1 MPILKFTFDNSK
13 ISLEKIRMEDIS
25 EDKRTQLL
33 DKKSFLKKEYHIE
46 HNVYM
51 VVNDMFFK
59 MSKFFNKTTTAI
71 DAMLI
76 RDEKDYIII
85 VPSRSYV
92 FWNGRSV
99 EPTEYKILDSEI
111 NIMKLLKI

>member
-13 ISLEKIRMEDIS
+13 ISLEKFRMEDIT
-25 EDKRTQLL
+25 EDKRTQML

-59 MSKFFNKTTTAI
+59 MSKFFNKTSTDI

-76 RDEKDYIII
+76 KDEKNYIII

-99 EPTEYKILDSEI
+99 EPSEYKILDSEI